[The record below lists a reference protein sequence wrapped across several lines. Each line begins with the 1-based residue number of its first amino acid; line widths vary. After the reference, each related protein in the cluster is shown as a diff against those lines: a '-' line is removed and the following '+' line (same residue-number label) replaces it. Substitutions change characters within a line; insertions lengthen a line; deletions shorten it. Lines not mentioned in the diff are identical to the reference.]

1 MSNQPDSTHHVN
13 PRYRAYGRAR
23 LDIAQRART
32 RQDWDRLWKRPQFSF
47 PFVWG
52 QHWKQ
57 CIEYRVD
64 DFASEVGF
72 LIDVLGLPVNAFNA
86 EFAMFTGLNRE
97 FYFAV
102 TPAQPD
108 ATSTP
113 PDAIRIQFM
122 VDDLFATTEELR
134 RRGVAFDVEP
144 QAVAEGSLQWI
155 AVFRTPHGI
164 CMELWGMVEPVEENP
179 ALRTAVEPPLDARL
193 PIAEFLPE
201 DQDDLEEETLDE
213 PEEVFTEE
221 SGELDEEINEPGIA
235 GDEDESSGPTAPLPP
250 TRSASPADRQ
260 PRVFTDS
267 QEILAHLQ
275 GKATPAGQVP
285 LKPRLST
292 DAPPQLSGPGA
303 FRPAPKPQPSQSQL
317 EEDQPP
323 DAVEEEHPA
332 LEDNHYK
339 RITFHKD

>member
-1 MSNQPDSTHHVN
+1 MSNQSDPTHHVN

-72 LIDVLGLPVNAFNA
+72 LIDVLGLPVNAFNS

-102 TPAQPD
+102 TPAQPG
-108 ATSTP
+108 AVSTP

-122 VDDLFATTEELR
+122 VDDLFATTEELQ
-134 RRGVAFDVEP
+134 RRGVVFDIEP

-164 CMELWGMVEPVEENP
+164 SMELWGMVEPVEENP
-179 ALRTAVEPPLDARL
+179 ALRSAVEPPLDARL
-193 PIAEFLPE
+193 PIAQFIQE
-201 DQDDLEEETLDE
+201 DQDTLEEDQLDE
-213 PEEVFTEE
+213 PAGAFMDESEEA
-221 SGELDEEINEPGIA
+221 DEDFDETDQPVD
-235 GDEDESSGPTAPLPP
+235 GDEAPEAAAPQLPAG
-250 TRSASPADRQ
+250 SVSPAARP
-260 PRVFTDS
+260 PRLFKDS
-267 QEILAHLQ
+267 QEMLAHLQ
-275 GKATPAGQVP
+275 GKAAAASETR
-285 LKPRLST
+285 LKPRLAVESSVQ
-292 DAPPQLSGPGA
+292 PSGPGT
-303 FRPAPKPQPSQSQL
+303 FRPAPKPQPSQDQP
-317 EEDQPP
+317 EED
-323 DAVEEEHPA
+323 HPA
-332 LEDNHYK
+332 DPAEGDVPAQEDYHYK
-339 RITFHKD
+339 RITLHKD